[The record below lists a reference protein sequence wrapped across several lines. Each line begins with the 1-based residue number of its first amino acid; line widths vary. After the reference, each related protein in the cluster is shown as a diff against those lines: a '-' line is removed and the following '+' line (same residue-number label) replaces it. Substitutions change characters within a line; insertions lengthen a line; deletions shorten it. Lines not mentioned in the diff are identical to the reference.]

1 MDSARGPFFTADE
14 DDEFEAVAAVEYRVD
29 GFIPDNDTRTGQS
42 YILDHSYSH
51 RSVSIMGPPPIT
63 GRFYYHQRFE
73 DPRPRFLDSC
83 ALCKKPLGSNRDI
96 FMYRGD
102 TAFCSEECREEQMEM
117 DEAQEKNRNLSSMR
131 NKDKRKSSNTSP
143 SKSQDCRLRSG
154 TVAAG

>member
-14 DDEFEAVAAVEYRVD
+14 DDEFEAVAAVEYMVD

-96 FMYRGD
+96 FMYRLVSRISDIFVGLLLM
-102 TAFCSEECREEQMEM
+102 FLYSFLSLWLEKVIMELVG
-117 DEAQEKNRNLSSMR
+117 LS
-131 NKDKRKSSNTSP
+131 
-143 SKSQDCRLRSG
+143 
-154 TVAAG
+154 